1 MRLLLYTAGQKILV
15 FFSLFSLLTYK
26 SYNYPIK
33 VIPEGPMEEY
43 LLFGFKEGPKAIE
56 KLPAY
61 PQPQLSVAHIRRRKR
76 NMFMKR
82 ALTGSQ
88 MILLQLFLVSG
99 LPTKLEVSIRESPD
113 ASRSE
118 GLEAVQHEVQGR
130 SRGINFEKK
139 NLSCSLYGCLCPFF
153 VKYH

>member
-1 MRLLLYTAGQKILV
+1 MIIKQALIG
-15 FFSLFSLLTYK
+15 SLIT
-26 SYNYPIK
+26 
-33 VIPEGPMEEY
+33 
-43 LLFGFKEGPKAIE
+43 
-56 KLPAY
+56 
-61 PQPQLSVAHIRRRKR
+61 
-76 NMFMKR
+76 
-82 ALTGSQ
+82 
-88 MILLQLFLVSG
+88 LLQLFWVSG

-118 GLEAVQHEVQGR
+118 SLEAVQHEVQGR